1 MAMEAVKLFELML
14 REEGA
19 LPAPLSNLHI
29 VALLAENLAAISP
42 KLTQSELSRMIAVGV
57 LVGRHQ
63 DLNTSSQWSNK
74 ESVSSAQSHFRAPET
89 LH

>member
-19 LPAPLSNLHI
+19 VPTQLSNLHI
-29 VALLAENLAAISP
+29 VALLAESLAAISP
-42 KLTQSELSRMIAVGV
+42 KLSQSELSRLIAVGV
-57 LVGRHQ
+57 LVRHQ
-63 DLNTSSQWSNK
+63 MASSTSPQWLEHAS
-74 ESVSSAQSHFRAPET
+74 ESSLQSGFPSTEP